1 MGGALGFLILLFIL
15 GATIIAGILY
25 YIGEFIY
32 IIILIIICKYKKRTT
47 KKEPIT
53 KEHYK
58 TTQTDIDKIIEKYD
72 SSQSSKTKIEHDYFI
87 SKKEEFYCER
97 CFKRISEKEYEL
109 NECMCEDCFTDVN
122 YYGEDF

>member
-53 KEHYK
+53 K
-58 TTQTDIDKIIEKYD
+58 EKYD